1 MKELIDFIGLGI
13 ILVIVTTLSFLFKD
27 RYIKNF
33 DYINKNVVKS
43 YSNKQI
49 IIGVCLLLPMGLWLV
64 INLQTLH
71 LIIFEVAA
79 GTMLIGFTAYVLTK
93 NKLAIASGILYP
105 LLYYYHWNN
114 FTLNCIAMFMAL
126 GSILIVNRYI
136 NPKQMILICG
146 LIIVYDFIMVY
157 ITTDMITAAHRIVET
172 KLPMYVYVQLTS
184 AKGILL
190 GLGDVLFSGLL
201 LIKVAEC
208 KNYDLRSGLRF
219 IFAFCAITIVSLMI
233 AIKITPTGV
242 PATIPIM
249 IAAGLSIVFFELK
262 AFGSGDVNVR

>member
-1 MKELIDFIGLGI
+1 
-13 ILVIVTTLSFLFKD
+13 
-27 RYIKNF
+27 
-33 DYINKNVVKS
+33 
-43 YSNKQI
+43 
-49 IIGVCLLLPMGLWLV
+49 
-64 INLQTLH
+64 
-71 LIIFEVAA
+71 
-79 GTMLIGFTAYVLTK
+79 
-93 NKLAIASGILYP
+93 
-105 LLYYYHWNN
+105 
-114 FTLNCIAMFMAL
+114 MFMAL
-126 GSILIVNRYI
+126 GSILVVSRYI

-157 ITTDMITAAHRIVET
+157 ITTDMITAAHRIVDAR
-172 KLPMYVYVQLTS
+172 LPMYVYVQLTS

-201 LIKVAEC
+201 VIKIAEW

-233 AIKITPTGV
+233 AIQITPGGV

-249 IAAGLSIVFFELK
+249 ISAGLGIVFFEVK

>member
-1 MKELIDFIGLGI
+1 MKELIDFIGLGF
-13 ILVIVTTLSFLFKD
+13 ILAIVMTLSFLFKD
-27 RYIKNF
+27 RYTKNF
-33 DYINKNVVKS
+33 DEINKNVVKS

-49 IIGVCLLLPMGLWLV
+49 IVGVCLLLPMGLWLV

-79 GTMLIGFTAYVLTK
+79 GTVIIGFTSYVITR
-93 NKLAIASGILYP
+93 NALALLSGILYP

-114 FTLNCIAMFMAL
+114 FTLNCIAMFVAL
-126 GSILIVNRYI
+126 GSILVVNRHI

-146 LIIVYDFIMVY
+146 LIVVYDFIMVY
-157 ITTDMITAAHRIVET
+157 ITTDMITAAHKIVDAQ
-172 KLPMYVYVQLTS
+172 LPMYVYVQLTS

-201 LIKVAEC
+201 VTKIAEW
-208 KNYDLRSGLRF
+208 KNYDLRAGLRF
-219 IFAFCAITIVSLMI
+219 IFAFCTITIVSLI
-233 AIKITPTGV
+233 ITIQITPGGV

-249 IAAGLSIVFFELK
+249 IAAGLSIVFFEVK